1 VDRATDVL
9 VLVMAVLMVAIFV
22 GLYLLPSIVAA
33 KRQVPNAGPIVVVN
47 VFLGWTLIGW
57 VIALALAVRDV
68 PQRTTSVTASPL
80 SVSPAEAKRARS

>member
-1 VDRATDVL
+1 
-9 VLVMAVLMVAIFV
+9 MAVLMVAIFV

>member
-1 VDRATDVL
+1 MCFVDRAVDVL

-57 VIALALAVRDV
+57 VIALALAVRDL
-68 PQRTTSVTASPL
+68 PQRTTPISG
-80 SVSPAEAKRARS
+80 

>member
-1 VDRATDVL
+1 VDRAVDVL
-9 VLVMAVLMVAIFV
+9 VLVMAVVMVAIFV

-57 VIALALAVRDV
+57 VIALALAVRDL
-68 PQRTTSVTASPL
+68 PQRTTPISG
-80 SVSPAEAKRARS
+80 

>member
-1 VDRATDVL
+1 MDRATDVL